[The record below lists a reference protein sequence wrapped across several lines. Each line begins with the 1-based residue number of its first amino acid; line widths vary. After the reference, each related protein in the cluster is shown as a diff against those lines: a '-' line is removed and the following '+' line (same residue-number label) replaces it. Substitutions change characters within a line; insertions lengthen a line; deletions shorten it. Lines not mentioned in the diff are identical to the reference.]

1 MQIWIGFGFIFS
13 YRLGWILDLRNV
25 TDLGSLLIWSQIWIR
40 VWVHF
45 LLQVGLDFG
54 SEKSHGF
61 GFGFGLISISES
73 IIFDAFG
80 FGLKL
85 SYRSGLI

>member
-1 MQIWIGFGFIFS
+1 MNVGFGLIQPKLNPTRSVQVWIGFGFIFS

-25 TDLGSLLIWSQIWIR
+25 TDFGSVLGSLLIWSQIWIW

-61 GFGFGLISISES
+61 GFGFGFIS
-73 IIFDAFG
+73 
-80 FGLKL
+80 
-85 SYRSGLI
+85 